1 MTDSARLRIALVGT
15 GAIAEELHIP
25 ACLAARDIELVALVD
40 SSAARAQQM
49 GRHFEIARTATDLE
63 AVADDVDAVVLA
75 TPPHTHLQ
83 LTRQAC
89 GLGLHVLCEKPLAN
103 TVRECD
109 LMCEAAAANNC
120 ILATAHVYRFWP
132 SRSTLR
138 EHLQSGK
145 WGQVQ
150 SVRVS
155 QGQPYSWGAATG
167 YSVRKELVS
176 GGVLIN
182 AGIHPL
188 DSLLWWF
195 GDPLA
200 IDYRD
205 DALGGLESNVRLRM
219 EFPGGISCRF
229 RQSRTCNLKH
239 EIRIDTD
246 NVLIDLPTHDRAG
259 YFIEAQGQRTRIEC
273 GPGDLSHLQPGINQL
288 EDFGRAIL
296 NNDGPRVSGVEGS
309 RVISLIESCYNA
321 KRMRGLPK
329 HVPFPGATC

>member
-1 MTDSARLRIALVGT
+1 MTDSNPLRLALVGT

-25 ACLAARDIELVALVD
+25 ASQAARNIELVALVD
-40 SSAARAQQM
+40 SCATRAQHM
-49 GRHFEIARTATDLE
+49 GQQFEISRTATDLQ
-63 AVADDVDAVVLA
+63 AIADDVDAVVLA

-83 LTRQAC
+83 LTQQAC

-103 TVRECD
+103 TVRECE
-109 LMCEAAAANNC
+109 LMCETAVANNC
-120 ILATAHVYRFWP
+120 ILAAAHVYRFWP

-145 WGQVQ
+145 WGRVQ
-150 SVRVS
+150 SVHVS
-155 QGQPYSWGAATG
+155 QGRPYSWGATTG

-195 GDPLA
+195 GDPVA

-219 EFPGGISCRF
+219 EFPGGVSCRF

-239 EIRIDTD
+239 EIHIDTD
-246 NVLIDLPTHDRAG
+246 SVHIDLPTHDRGG
-259 YFIEAQGQRTRIEC
+259 YFVESPGRRKRIEC
-273 GPGDLSHLQPGINQL
+273 GPDDLSHLQPGINQL
-288 EDFGRAIL
+288 EDFSRSIL
-296 NNDGPRVSGVEGS
+296 NNDAPRVSGVEGT
-309 RVISLIESCYNA
+309 RVISLIESCYKS
-321 KRMRGLPK
+321 KRIRGLPT
-329 HVPFPGATC
+329 HVPLPGATC